1 MRRRILTAILAIT
14 ALSILLFGVPLA
26 IVVERFVDQD
36 ATLRLERQAILA
48 ARDVPAD
55 YATNDDPVELPTG
68 DGGTTIALYDMS
80 GNRVAGDGPATADQ
94 VTASALA
101 NRVSDHEAGEFR
113 VVAVP
118 VTADE
123 HVVGAIR
130 AEQSTAA
137 SDARTWRIIGLIG
150 GLAVTVFAVGAAVA
164 VVVARRL
171 ARPVGHLT
179 GATVALGHGDFE
191 VDVPS
196 SGVGEID
203 AAGAALA
210 ATARRL
216 DTLIERERA
225 FSSDASHQLRTPLAG
240 LRAAIET
247 ELAFPR
253 ADHTEVLTE
262 SLADIDRLE
271 RTITELLAMARAQR
285 SSMDGFEPGPVLAEV
300 RDAWHGRLAAGGR
313 PLRIDVQ
320 GDLPMVVGDAVL
332 LRHALDVVI
341 DNALVHG
348 EGAVTIAAAA
358 TRTTV
363 TVSVTDEG
371 AGFSASAPPPTPEP
385 HGMGLALAERLLG
398 RMSARLVIAR
408 RDSRPRVDLVL
419 TRVGPGPSPEPTR
432 ST

>member
-55 YATNDDPVELPTG
+55 YATNGDPVELPTG

-80 GNRVAGDGPATADQ
+80 GNLVAGDGPATADQ

-137 SDARTWRIIGLIG
+137 SDARTWRIMGLIG

-179 GATVALGHGDFE
+179 GATVALGHGI
-191 VDVPS
+191 
-196 SGVGEID
+196 G
-203 AAGAALA
+203 AGAGGEHEAQQGERQVECTHAGQDTA
-210 ATARRL
+210 A
-216 DTLIERERA
+216 
-225 FSSDASHQLRTPLAG
+225 
-240 LRAAIET
+240 
-247 ELAFPR
+247 
-253 ADHTEVLTE
+253 
-262 SLADIDRLE
+262 
-271 RTITELLAMARAQR
+271 
-285 SSMDGFEPGPVLAEV
+285 
-300 RDAWHGRLAAGGR
+300 
-313 PLRIDVQ
+313 
-320 GDLPMVVGDAVL
+320 
-332 LRHALDVVI
+332 
-341 DNALVHG
+341 
-348 EGAVTIAAAA
+348 
-358 TRTTV
+358 
-363 TVSVTDEG
+363 
-371 AGFSASAPPPTPEP
+371 
-385 HGMGLALAERLLG
+385 
-398 RMSARLVIAR
+398 AR
-408 RDSRPRVDLVL
+408 RDHGWTVGPLFSSWITWASTWRKGVPPFSTSRLPTYRPRPAWC
-419 TRVGPGPSPEPTR
+419 T
-432 ST
+432 